1 MRSIAA
7 FVLCAALVMFA
18 GCQSVGYGENSML
31 SSPIF
36 DDSQP
41 RPLRDR
47 IATSLSYPDKTMFFL
62 VVDDIPPRADL
73 NLRAI
78 GCERGGDGRLV
89 VTASVQNQGADF
101 VPAIELLTGDRG
113 AFRVA
118 AIVTTANGGR
128 ERVDAVMP
136 VPLTVPASVTLRL
149 PPTQA
154 AASQVTRID
163 VIADPDYIVPDP
175 FRENNALSW
184 RGTMAADS
192 AACTVVR

>member
-136 VPLTVPASVTLRL
+136 VPLTVPASV
-149 PPTQA
+149 
-154 AASQVTRID
+154 QVTRID

>member
-1 MRSIAA
+1 MRSIATLG
-7 FVLCAALVMFA
+7 LCAALVMLA
-18 GCQSVGYGENSML
+18 GCQSAVYRENSML

-47 IATSLSYPDKTMFFL
+47 IATSLTYPDKTMFFL
-62 VVDDIPPRADL
+62 VVDDTPPRADL

-78 GCERGGDGRLV
+78 GCERWGDRLV

-101 VPAIELLTGDRG
+101 VPAIELLTGERG

-118 AIVTTANGGR
+118 AIVTMASGGR
-128 ERVDAVMP
+128 ERVDTVLE
-136 VPLTVPASVTLRL
+136 VPLTVPASVNLRL

-154 AASQVTRID
+154 LASQITRID

-175 FRENNALSW
+175 FRENNTLSW